1 VTPDSA
7 SSWSYPEAVTT
18 QKRPDG
24 THQRPPE
31 ELGERIAIPLDPATV
46 IEGMMQVDAD
56 KVREAEPKRDRRA
69 KS

>member
-1 VTPDSA
+1 
-7 SSWSYPEAVTT
+7 VTT
-18 QKRPDG
+18 RKRPDG